1 MPPRHKRSLLR
12 IVGLS
17 VLVALAAAVLTV
29 TRVSL
34 LPPKLEKRHLEVGVA
49 ATHVVLDSPIRTT
62 ISPTVFPQ
70 HADGLAKRA
79 DVMSEMLASPAV
91 LHYVG
96 RRAHI
101 PADQIGALSRGT
113 QAVPLALSEPGS
125 EERASELAGSRKPY
139 RLEIQA
145 RRAAPLLDIY
155 AQGPS
160 VASAERLANGAVD
173 GLRDYLRVTAAHDP
187 ERAAAFPV
195 LTQQG
200 RARGAVANSG
210 AGASMAL
217 LSFIVVFAVALLA
230 GLFATRRPR
239 APVAE
244 EPEEDDAW
252 PHTTRLL
259 PWMLAVFMALLWLLP
274 FNDIQLAASLPI
286 DLKLDRLVLPFIA
299 ALWVFALVAGGRS
312 APRIRATPIHAA
324 VGAFLVWAFVS
335 VVVNA
340 QQLNHTLELDQAIK
354 RLPLLLAY
362 ASLFFMTSSI
372 VRRNEVRAFL
382 KYTLGLAA
390 VCALGVVWEYR
401 FKQNLFYDLSD
412 KLLPGSFSVGQ
423 ADAAGVDIIGR
434 RVVRGPGAVPLE
446 VVAMLAMA
454 LPIAIVGAI
463 QADHRRQRILNG
475 LAVCLLLA
483 AMVATY
489 RKSALLVPFS
499 VIVTLAYFRRRELL
513 RLAPLGLV
521 ALAII
526 HAISPAALG
535 STLTQLDPSRLGVA
549 TVSERTA
556 DYDAVRPD
564 VLGHLVFGRG
574 WGTYDHVTY
583 RILDSEILQR
593 IIETGVIGLIIYLL
607 MAVSVVAAARGTI
620 ASRDPRWA
628 PVALVGA
635 AAAVAFAVASTLF
648 DVMSFPH
655 VPYIF
660 LYLAGFVAVV
670 ARPGSAEE
678 RSAEK
683 STTHPHHSANATN
696 ASARAR
702 TRPVLP
708 GITRV

>member
-1 MPPRHKRSLLR
+1 MPPRHQRSLPW

-17 VLVALAAAVLTV
+17 VIVALGAAVLSV

-34 LPPKLEKRHLEVGVA
+34 LPPKLEPRQLQVGTA
-49 ATHVVLDSPIRTT
+49 ATHVVLDSPLRTS
-62 ISPTVFPQ
+62 ISPVVFPQ
-70 HADGLAKRA
+70 HMDGLAKRA
-79 DVMSEMLASPAV
+79 DLLSEMLASPAV
-91 LHYVG
+91 LEYVG
-96 RRAHI
+96 RRVHV
-101 PADQIGALSRGT
+101 PAGQIGALSRGT

-125 EERASELAGSRKPY
+125 EERASELAASRKPY

-145 RRAAPLLDIY
+145 RRAAPLIDIY

-160 VASAERLANGAVD
+160 VAGAERLANGAVA
-173 GLRDYLRVTAAHDP
+173 GLRDYLRATATLDLRPAI
-187 ERAAAFPV
+187 PV

-200 RARGAVANSG
+200 RARGAVANPG
-210 AGASMAL
+210 AGTSIAVL
-217 LSFIVVFAVALLA
+217 TFVVVLGAALLA

-239 APVAE
+239 SRIAE
-244 EPEEDDAW
+244 EPEEEDTW

-259 PWMLAVFMALLWLLP
+259 PWMLAVFIALLWLLP
-274 FNDIQLAASLPI
+274 FNEIQLAASLPI
-286 DLKLDRLVLPFIA
+286 DLKLDRLVLPFVA
-299 ALWVFALVAGGRS
+299 ALWVFALVAGGRG

-324 VGAFLVWAFVS
+324 VGAFLVWAFIS

-362 ASLFFMTSSI
+362 ASLFFIASSV
-372 VRRNEVRAFL
+372 VRRNEVAAFL
-382 KYTLGLAA
+382 KYTLGLAV
-390 VCALGVVWEYR
+390 VCAFGIVWEYR
-401 FKQNLFYDLSD
+401 FKNNLFYELPD
-412 KLLPGSFSVGQ
+412 KVLPGAFSVGQ
-423 ADAAGVDIIGR
+423 ADAAGIDILGR

-446 VVAMLAMA
+446 AVAMLTMA

-463 QADHRRQRILNG
+463 QAGPRRRQRLLNG
-475 LAVCLLLA
+475 VAACILIA

-489 RKSALLVPFS
+489 RKSALLAPLS
-499 VIVTLAYFRRRELL
+499 VILTLAYFRRRELL
-513 RLAPLGLV
+513 KLAPLGLV

-526 HAISPAALG
+526 HILSPAALG
-535 STLTQLDPSRLGVA
+535 STITQLDPSRLGVA

-564 VLGHLVFGRG
+564 VVSHLAFGRG

-593 IIETGVIGLIIYLL
+593 IIETGVIGLVVYLL
-607 MAVSVVAAARGTI
+607 MAISVLAAARGTI
-620 ASRDPRWA
+620 ASRDPRWSPA
-628 PVALVGA
+628 ALVGA
-635 AAAVAFAVASTLF
+635 AAAVSFVVVSTLF

-670 ARPGSAEE
+670 VRADSADE
-678 RSAEK
+678 RSAAS
-683 STTHPHHSANATN
+683 STTQPHQSANATT
-696 ASARAR
+696 ASATAR
-702 TRPVLP
+702 TRPLLP
-708 GITRV
+708 RITRV